1 MALPAR
7 NTTKTTMAKTKK
19 TPDTVEA
26 VVKSGCKLSCA
37 YKEPARTFR
46 KGDIVTM
53 TRPAYHAA
61 YSQGRVE
68 LAPERAPEP
77 EKPKKKAATAKKAPA
92 KKSTEAQS
100 TFDD

>member
-1 MALPAR
+1 
-7 NTTKTTMAKTKK
+7 MAKTKK

-26 VVKSGCKLSCA
+26 LVKSGCKLSCA

-53 TRPAYHAA
+53 TIPAYRAA
-61 YSQGRVE
+61 QSQGRVE

-77 EKPKKKAATAKKAPA
+77 EEKPKKKAAPAKKAAAKKAPE
-92 KKSTEAQS
+92 SQS